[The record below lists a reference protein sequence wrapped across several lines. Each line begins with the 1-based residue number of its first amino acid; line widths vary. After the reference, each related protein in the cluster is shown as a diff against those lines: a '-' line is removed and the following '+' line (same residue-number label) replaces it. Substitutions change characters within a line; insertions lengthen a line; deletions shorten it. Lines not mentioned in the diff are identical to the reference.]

1 LAVSDVAPQFD
12 ARFNAEAQQARTIL
26 QQHVVG
32 ASPQDNHRN
41 CRVVLLGAS
50 NLTRCISTVVET
62 VENIRRP
69 PLEIFVAAGLGRSYG
84 IESRVLGRTLP
95 GIIDCSLWEA
105 LARPPAV
112 PTVALVTDIGNDI
125 LYGVEI
131 SQMVAWVESVLE
143 RLQNISAD
151 ICMTMLPPA
160 DIESLSLARFYLFR
174 KLFFPTCRLNRD
186 TVLRRAREL
195 HDRLYEL
202 GASRSITVVQQRP
215 DWYGWDPIH
224 IRRRQWR
231 HAWQNILST
240 WQEQAAC
247 SPAVAHGSLRRWLY
261 LQTRRP
267 NRRKLWGFEQSR
279 QQPSAKLCNGTTVS
293 FY

>member
-1 LAVSDVAPQFD
+1 LAVSDVASQFD
-12 ARFNAEAQQARTIL
+12 AKFNAEAQQARTFL
-26 QQHVVG
+26 QHAAD
-32 ASPQDNHRN
+32 ASPQGNRPN

-105 LARPPAV
+105 LAPPPAI

-125 LYGVEI
+125 LYGVEV
-131 SQMVAWVESVLE
+131 SQMVAWVECALE
-143 RLQNISAD
+143 RLQKISAD

-160 DIESLSLARFYLFR
+160 DVESLSLARFYLFR
-174 KLFFPTCRLNRD
+174 TLFFPACRLNRKI
-186 TVLRRAREL
+186 VLSRARDL
-195 HDRLYEL
+195 HDQLYKL
-202 GASRSITVVQQRP
+202 GTSRGVAIVEQRP
-215 DWYGWDPIH
+215 QWYGWDPIH
-224 IRRRQWR
+224 IRRREWR

-247 SPAVAHGSLRRWLY
+247 SPETARGSLRRWLY
-261 LQTRRP
+261 LQTRHP
-267 NRRKLWGFEQSR
+267 DRRKLWGFEQYR
-279 QQPSAKLCNGTTVS
+279 QQPSAKLLNGTTVS